1 MSITMLFKAPGP
13 HEIHGGKFD
22 YIIVPDDEVES
33 KVADGWFLTTPEAFA
48 AKQASD
54 RDAAVAA
61 KAKRRQEMIEELA
74 RDSAADPDNA
84 PVTKAEL
91 QQRCRDLG
99 IEFDA
104 RWGVAKLNE
113 ALAAKG

>member
-13 HEIHGGKFD
+13 HEIHGGNFD
-22 YIIVPDDEVES
+22 YVVVPDEDIEA
-33 KVADGWFLTTPEAFA
+33 KIADGWFLTTPEALA
-48 AKQASD
+48 AKQATD
-54 RDAAVAA
+54 QEAVVAA
-61 KAKRRQEMIEELA
+61 KAKRREEMVEELA
-74 RDSAADPDNA
+74 RDSMADPDNA

-104 RWGVAKLNE
+104 RWGVARLNE
-113 ALAAKG
+113 AISAKS